1 MAALANA
8 LHEARFTDD
17 SNDPLVWQSAI
28 VIDLH
33 VQSLAEQQRR
43 SAIRQ
48 RRTGS
53 IDAQNW
59 FLWRNR
65 PEQSV
70 VLRRIA
76 QDPTLIQLI
85 RKDGGQTLRDLL
97 RPFILDD
104 ANVQALLKRVE
115 TAEPT

>member
-1 MAALANA
+1 VAALANA

-70 VLRRIA
+70 VLRKLA
-76 QDPTLIQLI
+76 QDPKLVQLA
-85 RKDGGQTLRDLL
+85 REDGGRILRELL
-97 RPFILDD
+97 RPFVLDD
-104 ANVQALLKRVE
+104 ADVESLLERIE
-115 TAEPT
+115 TAEPA